1 MSLTLIQDIKTKG
14 TYDYEADR
22 KVDALESEVQK
33 EYVKEIFKELK
44 DTFLKHKI
52 KFIIG
57 EFSGGNDEGG
67 FDDVYL
73 ADSKEN
79 LITIDEKDRG
89 NFQFFAKRKNIYKY
103 KNEKENK
110 ISVYYTKT
118 HIDKNLLDIL
128 EDTILSTG
136 CLNEYG
142 SFAGEFRVNGTVKL
156 DVNTSK
162 WSMDGSQSTES
173 WDNISDAGEL

>member
-1 MSLTLIQDIKTKG
+1 MSLTLIEEIKTKG
-14 TYDYEADR
+14 SYDYDAER
-22 KVDALESEVQK
+22 KVDALEKDLEK

-44 DTFLKHKI
+44 DKFLKHKV

-67 FDDVYL
+67 LDDVYL
-73 ADSKEN
+73 ADKKEN

-89 NFQFFAKRKNIYKY
+89 DFQFFANRKNIYKY

-128 EDTILSTG
+128 EDIILSTG
-136 CLNEYG
+136 ALEEYG

-156 DVNTSK
+156 DVNTCK
-162 WSMDGSQSTES
+162 WDMEGSQSTES
-173 WDNISDAGEL
+173 WDNISDEGEL